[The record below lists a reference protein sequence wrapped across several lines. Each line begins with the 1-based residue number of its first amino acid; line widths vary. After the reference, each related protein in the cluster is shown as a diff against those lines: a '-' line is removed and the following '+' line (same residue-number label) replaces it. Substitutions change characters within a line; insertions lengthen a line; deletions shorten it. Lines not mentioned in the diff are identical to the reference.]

1 MLYVSPDDRK
11 NMYKMYKVLKD
22 VFLNKEDSR
31 VKVGDVVL
39 SYLHRD
45 NSVYFQIGEKQYY
58 FFSLDSSEPEGFDK
72 WFEEIEYAYYYDSEE
87 KRVRSVDIEDAH
99 SLKLDDR
106 KKCFADENKAFELLE
121 KEQNKNLPKNIDF
134 KTFVSSY
141 IPNLGN
147 NPQYSPEPLE
157 VRFEET
163 KFLLAID
170 WYRNNIKELEKFL
183 SKEVF
188 NSYVEKI
195 WLNQEDNRIGIT
207 LTPSKYRE

>member
-1 MLYVSPDDRK
+1 MLYIQTWERK
-11 NMYKMYKVLKD
+11 ELGKMYKILKD
-22 VFLNKEDSR
+22 IPYYER
-31 VKVGDVVL
+31 VSAGDVVISHL
-39 SYLHRD
+39 AEEDRAYPSSDEER
-45 NSVYFQIGEKQYY
+45 EW
-58 FFSLDSSEPEGFDK
+58 FFEFTKDTLGDRFNE
-72 WFEEIEYAYYYDSEE
+72 WLEEIDEAYYYNSKTKQVE
-87 KRVRSVDIEDAH
+87 SIDIEKAYSMNRGEEH
-99 SLKLDDR
+99 KY
-106 KKCFADENKAFELLE
+106 CFADEDKALELLE
-121 KEQNKNLPKNIDF
+121 EEQNTNLPKNIDF

-170 WYRNNIKELEKFL
+170 WYRNNIEELEKFV

-207 LTPSKYRE
+207 LTSSKYRS

>member
-1 MLYVSPDDRK
+1 MLYIQTWERK
-11 NMYKMYKVLKD
+11 ELGKMYKVLKD
-22 VFLNKEDSR
+22 IPYYKR
-31 VKVGDVVL
+31 VSAGDVVI
-39 SYLHRD
+39 SCFAEEDRAYPRSD
-45 NSVYFQIGEKQYY
+45 EEREW
-58 FFSLDSSEPEGFDK
+58 FFEFTKDTLGDRFNE
-72 WFEEIEYAYYYDSEE
+72 WFEEIDEAYYYDNKTKQVKSIGIKDAFDMNRGEE
-87 KRVRSVDIEDAH
+87 HKY
-99 SLKLDDR
+99 
-106 KKCFADENKAFELLE
+106 CFADEDKALELLE
-121 KEQNKNLPKNIDF
+121 EEQNTNLPKNIDF

-170 WYRNNIKELEKFL
+170 WYRNNIEELEKFV

-207 LTPSKYRE
+207 LTSSKYRS